1 MKILDLDIETA
12 PNIVYTW
19 GLFNQNVSLDQIVE
33 SGHTLCW
40 AAQWRGSKQPMFKS
54 IFHDSEE
61 EMINTIHSLLDE
73 ADVVVH
79 YNGRKFDIPILNKE
93 FVKNGLVPPST
104 YQQVDLLETA
114 RRNFRFTSNKLDYVS
129 QFLGLEAKLEHKG
142 MKLWVG
148 CLNGDKK
155 SWDTMKK
162 YNIQDVK
169 LLQRLYDRLL
179 PWIYNHPNLAL
190 YTDSEEPMC
199 TNCGST
205 NLIKKG
211 IESLKTQSYQR
222 LKCKDCGTN
231 VRGRSTV
238 LSLSKRRAVLTQS
251 SL

>member
-12 PNIVYTW
+12 PNICYTW
-19 GLFNQNVSLDQIVE
+19 GLFNQNVSLDQIVK

-40 AAQWRGSKQPMFKS
+40 AAKWRGSNKTMFKS
-54 IFHDSEE
+54 VYHDSEE

-73 ADVVVH
+73 ADVIVH

-142 MKLWVG
+142 MRLWVG
-148 CLNGDKK
+148 CLDGDKA
-155 SWDTMKK
+155 SWETMKS

-169 LLQRLYDRLL
+169 LLQKLYDRLL
-179 PWIYNHPNLAL
+179 PWINNHPNLAL
-190 YTDSEEPMC
+190 YTDSEEPVC
-199 TNCGST
+199 TNCGSVHV
-205 NLIKKG
+205 IKNG
-211 IESLKTQSYQR
+211 IEPLKTQSYQR
-222 LKCKDCGTN
+222 YKCKDCGTN
-231 VRGRSTV
+231 IRGRSTI
-238 LSLSKRRAVLTQS
+238 LSISKRKAILTQS
-251 SL
+251 NL